1 MANKKVF
8 VETDDKGRKIHWKEV
23 ASNRI
28 ACTIKKGSKVYI
40 CKNSN
45 RYNLIFD
52 YKEVKQ
58 YGLR

>member
-8 VETDDKGRKIHWKEV
+8 VEVDDKGRKINWKEV
-23 ASNRI
+23 ASNKI
-28 ACTIKKGSKVYI
+28 ACTIKKGTKVYI

-52 YKEVKQ
+52 YKEEK
-58 YGLR
+58 